1 MWIEL
6 FLSLTMFVSPVY
18 VASHPFT
25 PPSLRIRFSLI
36 ARAGQGILDPP
47 ITAPQAG
54 ELWTVGSI
62 QFITPD
68 IDGIPPSAAGDTG
81 TLLGYFDTL

>member
-1 MWIEL
+1 
-6 FLSLTMFVSPVY
+6 MFASPVY
-18 VASHPFT
+18 RHSHPFT

-54 ELWTVGSI
+54 DVWTVGSI
-62 QFITPD
+62 QFITPGT
-68 IDGIPPSAAGDTG
+68 DGIPPSAAGDTG
-81 TLLGYFDTL
+81 TLLGYFDAL